1 MVNLLPALNYDSNSI
16 ADTEAVAAD
25 LASTLRGG
33 ECIALDGELGAGKTQ
48 FVRGMVRALGGDA
61 RTVSSP
67 TFVLLHVYDCRAMKV
82 FHFDAYRVS
91 GGDDLAA
98 IGFDELL
105 EQNGVT
111 IVEWAAKVRDILPHD
126 NLIQVRIIATNETSR
141 CIEIVK

>member
-1 MVNLLPALNYDSNSI
+1 
-16 ADTEAVAAD
+16 
-25 LASTLRGG
+25 
-33 ECIALDGELGAGKTQ
+33 
-48 FVRGMVRALGGDA
+48 VRALGGDA

-67 TFVLLHVYDCRAMKV
+67 TFVLLHVYDCRALKV
-82 FHFDAYRVS
+82 FHLDAYRVA